1 MTKKLNMQ
9 KVLATGA
16 LVIGGAGIVI
26 SGIGMVKQVDATNQ
40 TASSTSQT
48 TENKENKERAPRPE
62 LTEEQ
67 KTAMESAKQKAIASL
82 STEDQKVLTD
92 LEAKGHFTLTFTE
105 REQLSAIHDKVMTYM
120 SENPVE
126 GLPTPPSKDGKR
138 GNKGQMDASLTDA
151 QKTEL
156 DTLKAEG
163 IAQLTQ
169 EEQSRLK
176 EIDAKDRMT
185 QTDEEREELHT
196 LIDKVMT
203 YVKSKASFTM
213 PEKQGK
219 GSKQAQTE
227 QEQTTQ
233 STQTEQTV

>member
-1 MTKKLNMQ
+1 MSKKLNIQ

-16 LVIGGAGIVI
+16 LAIGGAGIVI
-26 SGIGMVKQVDATNQ
+26 SGIGMVKHVGATNQ
-40 TASSTSQT
+40 TTQSTSQT
-48 TENKENKERAPRPE
+48 TQTSDDKGRGNRPE

-67 KTAMESAKQKAIASL
+67 KTAMENAKQQAIASL
-82 STEDQKVLTD
+82 SAEDQKVLTE
-92 LEAKGHFTLTFTE
+92 LEAKGHFTLTFAE
-105 REQLSAIHDKVMTYM
+105 RDQLNTIHDKVMTYM

-163 IAQLTQ
+163 IAQLT
-169 EEQSRLK
+169 ETEQTRLK
-176 EIDAKDRMT
+176 ELDSKDRMT
-185 QTDEEREELHT
+185 QTEADREELHT

-219 GSKQAQTE
+219 GPKQPQTE
-227 QEQTTQ
+227 QQT
-233 STQTEQTV
+233 TQTEQTV